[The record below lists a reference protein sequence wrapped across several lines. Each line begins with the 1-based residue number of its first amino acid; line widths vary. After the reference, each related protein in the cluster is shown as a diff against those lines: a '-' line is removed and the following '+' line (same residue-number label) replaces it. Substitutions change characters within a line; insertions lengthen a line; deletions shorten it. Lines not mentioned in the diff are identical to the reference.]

1 MKLKDVL
8 SVIYNET
15 YIVVGRV
22 NQIIIPAQGYVKE
35 NADLSEFSKYLNDEV
50 IEIEF
55 SVDEYPNEHSF
66 SSWVDI
72 VTKESED

>member
-15 YIVVGRV
+15 YVAVGRV
-22 NQIIIPAQGYVKE
+22 GQVIPAQGFVKE
-35 NADLSEFSKYLNDEV
+35 NTDLSEFSKYLNDKV

>member
-15 YIVVGRV
+15 YVVVGRV
-22 NQIIIPAQGYVKE
+22 GQVIPAQDFIKE
-35 NADLSEFSKYLNDEV
+35 NADLSKFSKYLNDEV